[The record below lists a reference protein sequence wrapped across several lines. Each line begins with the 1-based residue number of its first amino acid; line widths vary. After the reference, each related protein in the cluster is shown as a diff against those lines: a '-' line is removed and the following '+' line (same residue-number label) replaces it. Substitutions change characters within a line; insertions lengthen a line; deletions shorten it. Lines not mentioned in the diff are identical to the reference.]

1 MLKMDKRH
9 RMLGYTK
16 RDFSTEF
23 NSEEQKMIIRGYAI
37 LFEEPTTIYDL
48 FESYTE
54 TIKRGALD
62 NTDLSNVFLLYNHEY
77 RNVLGHSGTNLR
89 LEVDDTGLF
98 YEVELPNTT
107 LARDIYA
114 LVESRNYLGKEN
126 AGSILDGN
134 SFGFYSADPVRAG
147 KRDITKIDILD
158 EISIVARPAYE
169 AACSVASRQMKSEIE
184 KMERAE
190 ADKELK
196 ERLKIL
202 ERL

>member
-1 MLKMDKRH
+1 MDKRH

-37 LFEEPTTIYDL
+37 LFEEPTRIYDWR
-48 FESYTE
+48 EGEYTE
-54 TIKRGALD
+54 TIKRGALN
-62 NTDLSNVFLLYNHEY
+62 NTNLDNVFLLYNHEY
-77 RNVLGHSGTNLR
+77 RNVLGRSGEGGNLR

-114 LVESRNYLGKEN
+114 LVEARNYLGKEN

-169 AACSVASRQMKSEIE
+169 AACSVASRQMKSELE